1 METKRERDP
10 RMWWTNER
18 HMDYLNSMEVSFVQ
32 TMLKNNGSLLRL
44 DRYVPDSSESTLD
57 LKLPERRRRRRHSSS
72 SDIHIPYPKTRT
84 DMKTKRPSSQPHTSS
99 QDQVRTWFLNLLEM
113 DQLITEGEA
122 MRMYSLTS
130 VAPAAN

>member
-10 RMWWTNER
+10 SMRWTNER
-18 HMDYLNSMEVSFVQ
+18 HMDYLNSMEDSFVQ

-57 LKLPERRRRRRHSSS
+57 LKLSERRRRRRHSTS
-72 SDIHIPYPKTRT
+72 SDIHIPYPKKTRT

-99 QDQVRTWFLNLLEM
+99 QDQ
-113 DQLITEGEA
+113 LISTKPPKEQFPNVGI
-122 MRMYSLTS
+122 MLTIS
-130 VAPAAN
+130 TI